1 MIRFP
6 ERLKELRIEKN
17 LSRQQLADLIFVS
30 VRTISYWELGQRECN
45 LEQLANLAKIFN
57 VSTDYLIG
65 LEN

>member
-1 MIRFP
+1 MTKFP
-6 ERLKELRIEKN
+6 EILKDLRKEKN
-17 LSRQQLADLIFVS
+17 MSRQALADLIFVN

-45 LEQLANLAKIFN
+45 LEQLYNLALIFK